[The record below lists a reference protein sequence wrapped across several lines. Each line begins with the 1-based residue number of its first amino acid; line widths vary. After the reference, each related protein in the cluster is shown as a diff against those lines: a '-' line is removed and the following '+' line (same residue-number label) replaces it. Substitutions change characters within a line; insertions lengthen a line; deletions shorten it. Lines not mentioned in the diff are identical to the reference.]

1 MKSNLAHKHDSPQA
15 EVVKFPRRERQ
26 AMSSKAEGYTPFP
39 NYLVDDRYIAELP
52 PEAVKLLV
60 VLNRHIVGHQSTEK
74 VFTTTLAM
82 ELAGFKDDRTAS
94 KHLKTL
100 VEWNLLSVKKS
111 RGKASLY
118 SINFDNPK
126 PTKFKEA
133 LSANA
138 GALDVPTLKA
148 PTLNVG
154 TAPTSNEGG
163 VPTSNGCLIKNPNKE
178 PNKENIYVVFEFW
191 KATFN
196 SPKTVLTEK
205 RKKKIEARLE
215 QGYSV
220 EDIKKAI
227 LNCSKSDYHMG
238 KNDRG
243 TVYNDIELI
252 CREPEKLDRFI
263 SMSTPVQTKTN
274 QPVLDNKN
282 VNQAWANQQTHYDNV
297 GPVELEE
304 WMV

>member
-26 AMSSKAEGYTPFP
+26 AMSKKEEGYTRMP
-39 NYLVDDRYIAELP
+39 NSLIDDQIMAQLNDKAFKCLMLIVRQTSGFDRAFHTIAISQFQKYCGIKKRDTVMSCIKEL
-52 PEAVKLLV
+52 EDKK
-60 VLNRHIVGHQSTEK
+60 II
-74 VFTTTLAM
+74 
-82 ELAGFKDDRTAS
+82 
-94 KHLKTL
+94 
-100 VEWNLLSVKKS
+100 SVKRKT
-111 RGKASLY
+111 GCLNEY
-118 SINFDNPK
+118 SINPNPSHETVLPSK
-126 PTKFKEA
+126 GTSTVKGDGTSTAKRDETSPVKRGTNKE
-133 LSANA
+133 
-138 GALDVPTLKA
+138 TLKE
-148 PTLNVG
+148 TF
-154 TAPTSNEGG
+154 
-163 VPTSNGCLIKNPNKE
+163 
-178 PNKENIYVVFEFW
+178 KENIYVVFEFW

-263 SMSTPVQTKTN
+263 SMSTPVQTKVN

-282 VNQAWANQQTHYDNV
+282 VNQAWANQQTYYDNV

>member
-15 EVVKFPRRERQ
+15 EVLKFPRKERQ
-26 AMSSKAEGYTPFP
+26 AMSKKEEGYTRMP
-39 NYLVDDRYIAELP
+39 NSLIDDQVMAQ
-52 PEAVKLLV
+52 
-60 VLNRHIVGHQSTEK
+60 LNDKAFKCLMLIVRQTS
-74 VFTTTLAM
+74 
-82 ELAGFKDDRTAS
+82 GFDRTNHTIAITQFQKYCGIKKRDTVMACIKELEDKKIILVS
-94 KHLKTL
+94 RKTGCL
-100 VEWNLLSVKKS
+100 NE
-111 RGKASLY
+111 Y
-118 SINFDNPK
+118 SINPNQYHETVLPLNGTSTIKGDGTSTAKRDETSPVKRGTN
-126 PTKFKEA
+126 KE
-133 LSANA
+133 
-138 GALDVPTLKA
+138 TLKE
-148 PTLNVG
+148 TF
-154 TAPTSNEGG
+154 
-163 VPTSNGCLIKNPNKE
+163 
-178 PNKENIYVVFEFW
+178 KENIYVVFEFW
-191 KATFN
+191 KTTFN

-238 KNDRG
+238 KNERG

-263 SMSTPVQTKTN
+263 SMSTPVQTKVN

-282 VNQAWANQQTHYDNV
+282 VNQAWAQTSTHYAPV
-297 GPVELEE
+297 EQVELEE

>member
-15 EVVKFPRRERQ
+15 EVLQFPRIERQ
-26 AMSSKAEGYTPFP
+26 AMSKKEEGYTRMP
-39 NYLVDDRYIAELP
+39 NSLIDDQIMAQLNDKAFKCLMLIVRQTLGFDRAFHTIAISQFQKYCGIKKRDTVMSCIKELEDKKIILVSR
-52 PEAVKLLV
+52 KTGC
-60 VLNRHIVGHQSTEK
+60 LNE
-74 VFTTTLAM
+74 
-82 ELAGFKDDRTAS
+82 
-94 KHLKTL
+94 
-100 VEWNLLSVKKS
+100 
-111 RGKASLY
+111 Y
-118 SINFDNPK
+118 SINTNQTHETVLPSKVTSTIKGDGTST
-126 PTKFKEA
+126 TKWDETSPIKRGTNKETFKE
-133 LSANA
+133 
-138 GALDVPTLKA
+138 TF
-148 PTLNVG
+148 
-154 TAPTSNEGG
+154 
-163 VPTSNGCLIKNPNKE
+163 
-178 PNKENIYVVFEFW
+178 KENIYIVFEFW
-191 KATFN
+191 KTTFN

-263 SMSTPVQTKTN
+263 SMSTPVQTKVN